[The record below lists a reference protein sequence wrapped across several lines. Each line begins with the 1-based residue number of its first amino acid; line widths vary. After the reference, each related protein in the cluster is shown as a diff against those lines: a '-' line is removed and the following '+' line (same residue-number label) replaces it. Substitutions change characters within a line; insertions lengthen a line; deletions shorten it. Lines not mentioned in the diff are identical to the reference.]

1 MNDKLKTIT
10 LFVGVLIIGL
20 MGCTTKKEAKPP
32 VRDYGVVGS
41 FDTGQ
46 GVIVRA
52 LKVDGPYLWVG
63 TSTGILQVEWKSGNL
78 VKTYTREDG
87 LLSNYIFTINV
98 SQDGVRWF
106 GTDAGGLSRFD
117 GKVWKTYMPEDGL
130 SDEWVYDIAYD
141 RSGAMWVGTWDGVSR
156 FDGSEFITYRVKDGL
171 ANKWVYS
178 VAVDHDGTLWFG
190 TEEGISHFDL
200 NAPAERAWTTYTHRD
215 GLGAPNE
222 LALSRKKTASYEGH
236 FHDLSPLDDAGNE
249 TYNKDYVFAILV
261 DRNGNKWFGTWGGGA
276 SRFNGKTW
284 KNFTAKDGLAGN
296 IVYALEEDS
305 LGQIWAG
312 THRGVS
318 VYNGA
323 SWRSYTQT
331 QGLKESDVFA
341 VVSDPNQNIWV
352 GQKGGVIQ
360 LGPKQG

>member
-1 MNDKLKTIT
+1 
-10 LFVGVLIIGL
+10 
-20 MGCTTKKEAKPP
+20 
-32 VRDYGVVGS
+32 
-41 FDTGQ
+41 
-46 GVIVRA
+46 
-52 LKVDGPYLWVG
+52 
-63 TSTGILQVEWKSGNL
+63 
-78 VKTYTREDG
+78 VKTYTKKDG

-141 RSGAMWVGTWDGVSR
+141 GSGAMWVGTWDGVSR
-156 FDGSEFITYRVKDGL
+156 FDGSEFTTYRVKDGL

-200 NAPAERAWTTYTHRD
+200 NAPVEHAWTTYTHRD
-215 GLGAPNE
+215 GLGASNE
-222 LALSRKKTASYEGH
+222 LALSRKKTASEVYDESRKTIELAPGRSYEGH
-236 FHDLSPLDDAGNE
+236 FHDINTLDEAGNE
-249 TYNKDYVFAILV
+249 TYNENYVFAILV

-276 SRFNGKTW
+276 SRFDGKTW
-284 KNFTAKDGLAGN
+284 KSFTIKDGLAGN

-318 VYNGA
+318 VYDGTA
-323 SWRSYTQT
+323 WRSYTQA
-331 QGLKESDVFA
+331 QGLKDSDAFA
-341 VVSDPNQNIWV
+341 VASDPNQNIWV
-352 GQKGGVIQ
+352 GQKGVVVQ
-360 LGPKQG
+360 LRPKQG